1 MSIWQFLGT
10 IAVLMF
16 VAVAA
21 IVADRQTRPPQ
32 WYGTPQLDIGVP
44 LAYELTRGP
53 QTVRREFVATH
64 ITSSPEGT
72 FVELRDRESYERAN
86 RIR

>member
-21 IVADRQTRPPQ
+21 IVADRQTRPPR
-32 WYGTPQLDIGVP
+32 YGTPQLDIGVP